1 MTFYRIASVVAVA
14 VACWAGPLCAQSIA
28 VGGAVPQ
35 PYTLTDSVLAALPR
49 VEVRAAD
56 HGQPEATY
64 SGVTL
69 RDVVARAGA
78 PTGGAL
84 RGPALATYV
93 LCTAGDGY
101 HVVFTLAELDSA
113 FSDRVVLVATR
124 RDGQPLPER
133 EGHFRIVVPGDQRPA
148 RWMRQLTAITI
159 KRGDEP

>member
-1 MTFYRIASVVAVA
+1 MTFHRVASVAAMALALVSAA
-14 VACWAGPLCAQSIA
+14 ARAQTVA

-35 PYTLTDSVLAALPR
+35 PYTLTDSLVATLPH
-49 VEVRAAD
+49 VDVRAAD

-78 PTGGAL
+78 PTGAAI
-84 RGPALATYV
+84 RGPALATV
-93 LCTAGDGY
+93 VVCTASDGY

-113 FSDRVVLVATR
+113 FSDRTVLVATR

-133 EGHFRIVVPGDQRPA
+133 EGHFRIIVPGDQRPA
-148 RWMRQLTAITI
+148 RWLRQLAGITI
-159 KRGDEP
+159 KREDAP